1 MNMNLCLPIN
11 QLGYGIVG
19 TNLAVEIRKIIKN
32 VCIWPI
38 GPIEGNDDHF
48 NFLSGSVANAG
59 IFDKY
64 ATSYKLFHA
73 DQLIMHPSR
82 GKWMGSTFFELD
94 KLTVREVCFLN
105 SLDVIF
111 SFGEWSKRTMIENG
125 VNAKIVNVGVGVDK
139 RFFYPREEQVK
150 DKTVFI
156 NCGKWEKRKG
166 HDILIEAFLSAF
178 NEEDQVE
185 LWMMNSNVFLSEEE
199 SLKWTKLY
207 KDHPL
212 SNKVKIVKRVPSQ
225 KEVADVFARVDCGV
239 FPSRAEGWNLE
250 CMELMAMGKNII
262 ATNCTAHTEYCTSE
276 NSMLVEVPE
285 KEPAIDNKWFHGNGN
300 WHKIGEKE
308 IGMFSEYMRE
318 FHKKKMEGKNLINV
332 GGIISASE
340 FSYEKTAK
348 IICEYA

>member
-19 TNLAVEIRKIIKN
+19 KNLAVEIKKIIKN
-32 VCIWPI
+32 VCIWPL
-38 GPIEGNDDHF
+38 GPIEGNDEYL
-48 NFLSGSVANAG
+48 NFLSGNIGNVDL
-59 IFDKY
+59 FDKY

-73 DQLIMHPSR
+73 DQLLMQPSR
-82 GKWMGSTFFELD
+82 GKWTGSTFFEVD
-94 KLTVREVCFLN
+94 KLNTREVSFLN
-105 SLDVIF
+105 SLDIVF

-125 VNAKIVNVGVGVDK
+125 VNTKIINVGVGADK
-139 RFFYPREEQVK
+139 RFFYPREEQSK

-166 HDILIEAFLSAF
+166 HDILIEAFLKAF

-185 LWMMNSNVFLSEEE
+185 LWMMNYNGFLSEEE
-199 SLKWTKLY
+199 SQKWTKLY

-212 SNKVKIVKRVPSQ
+212 SNKVKMVKRVPTQ

-250 CMELMAMGKNII
+250 CMELMAMGKDVIV
-262 ATNCTAHTEYCTSE
+262 TNCTAHTEYCNSE
-276 NSMLVEVPE
+276 NSMLVEVAE
-285 KEPAIDNKWFHGNGN
+285 KEVAVDNRWFHGHGN
-300 WHKIGEKE
+300 WHKIGERE
-308 IGMFSEYMRE
+308 IDMFAEHMRE
-318 FHKKKMEGKNLINV
+318 FHKSKMEGKNKINM

-348 IICEYA
+348 IISENA